1 MMPSWPHRSIGQKG
15 SAGVR
20 KAVGYNMSS
29 FANSPVNGLLY
40 MTGSL
45 GAPPMHR
52 LPALHPPH
60 VQCSSKSG
68 SPHCKGHGQASV
80 CACTLLHCRRMS

>member
-1 MMPSWPHRSIGQKG
+1 MTCDIVGRSVGQKG

-45 GAPPMHR
+45 GASCCD
-52 LPALHPPH
+52 PADS
-60 VQCSSKSG
+60 QQEYTK
-68 SPHCKGHGQASV
+68 
-80 CACTLLHCRRMS
+80 

>member
-1 MMPSWPHRSIGQKG
+1 MSWPHRSIGQKG

-45 GAPPMHR
+45 GALPLAPPLPPRTRCMCNSMIKRVTSQRPSTSCHMCLHHR
-52 LPALHPPH
+52 CITA
-60 VQCSSKSG
+60 
-68 SPHCKGHGQASV
+68 
-80 CACTLLHCRRMS
+80 T